1 MQPDISS
8 DPTDYQLFKLKR
20 LSDKFLFT
28 IEKYKKEYF
37 AEYQST
43 YEETYTSTDL
53 NLSEL
58 QSLLDYLSKI

>member
-43 YEETYTSTDL
+43 YEETYTYTDL

-58 QSLLDYLSKI
+58 